1 MPGMAN
7 QVLYIQIVKFVF
19 HLKRLFVVFSVI
31 ECFIDFV
38 LDIGDYR
45 TPNHITTGLCP
56 MVDFECRTRL
66 GQPNKHN
73 SKAAGILFRAILTIG
88 ATNYG

>member
-1 MPGMAN
+1 M
-7 QVLYIQIVKFVF
+7 
-19 HLKRLFVVFSVI
+19 LFVYSDYEVCFSFETIICFFFLSVI
-31 ECFIDFV
+31 ERFIDFV

>member
-1 MPGMAN
+1 M
-7 QVLYIQIVKFVF
+7 
-19 HLKRLFVVFSVI
+19 LFVYSDCEVCFSFGTIICFFSVI
-31 ECFIDFV
+31 ERFIDFV